1 MAGTRK
7 NRIQSVEYGRI
18 STDHRFSELDG
29 VLWMEQGTILAGSH
43 ETLMGTCPAYA
54 GLYNAQKG
62 GDGRGE

>member
-1 MAGTRK
+1 MENTQTMD
-7 NRIQSVEYGRI
+7 NSIV
-18 STDHRFSELDG
+18 LLVG
-29 VLWMEQGTILAGSH
+29 VGGQGTILAGSH